1 MGAPVCQSIAT
12 DFTNCT
18 KSKFV
23 LFVVSVAKWFY
34 RKAQTMDQKE
44 LREQE
49 NRCIQEQPPA
59 CTAACPVHVD
69 ARGMIAEIAKG
80 DFAAALKLYRKAV
93 PFPGIIS
100 HICDQPCQAVCL
112 RKDLG
117 GAIEIAAL
125 ERACLEFGSQGAEAI
140 KPLPRKAKKVA
151 IIGAGIS
158 GLTVAF
164 DLARKGWGVVV
175 YEATGRIGGGLW
187 KTPPDL
193 LPRDVL
199 VNDLKVIEDL
209 GVEIRLD
216 TAVGRKGGNGHSTFL
231 ARLCEEYDAVYLSI
245 GPNASDIPD
254 LKLDETGKVAVDP
267 QTFQTSQSGVFAG
280 GDVLRV
286 SANYPEQELRHSAIL
301 SISEGRRAATSIDR
315 FLQKVSLTASRANEG
330 PYETRLYTNTNG
342 ISPQP
347 PLVSSDLVSNYSQEL
362 AESEAARCIQCE
374 CLECVK
380 VCEYLAHYKGYPKK
394 YIREIYNNLSIV
406 MGTRFSNQFI
416 NTCALCG
423 LCKEVCPTD
432 VDMGEICHN
441 AREQMVEQKRMPP
454 SAHDFALR
462 DMAFSNG
469 EKFALARNAPGF
481 ETSTYL
487 FFPGCQLSAS
497 SPEYVEK
504 AYHFLGGAFPGQG
517 VGLMLRCCGA
527 PADWAGRKDLF
538 AASQAEF
545 RAEHERMGKPKLI
558 LACSSCYQIFQTHY
572 PEIEILSFWDV
583 FDQYGP
589 QQFEKRVFDAPV
601 AVHDPCSTRYEAHI
615 QDAVR
620 NILMKMG
627 CAVEELTLSRE
638 KTECCSYGGLMWL
651 ANRPVSEKVVQ
662 RRIAE
667 SELDYVTYCAMC
679 RDFFARRGKRT
690 LHLLDLIYG
699 TPGIDY
705 TAAPPV
711 GFSQRHENRAR
722 LKARLLNELWS
733 ETMPDQQD
741 FETIRL
747 ILPEPVQ
754 QMIED
759 RLILVED
766 IQKVIEYA
774 ERTGKRMYNASSGHY
789 LAYYKPTSVTYWVE
803 YTPQQ
808 GAFLIHKAY
817 SHRMEIGLGGSK

>member
-1 MGAPVCQSIAT
+1 
-12 DFTNCT
+12 
-18 KSKFV
+18 
-23 LFVVSVAKWFY
+23 
-34 RKAQTMDQKE
+34 MDQKE

-49 NRCIQEQPPA
+49 NRCIQEQAPA

-69 ARGMIAEIAKG
+69 VRAMIAKIAEG
-80 DFAAALKLYRKAV
+80 DFAAALNLYRKAV

-100 HICDQPCQAVCL
+100 HICDQPCQAACL

-117 GAIEIAAL
+117 GPIEIAAL
-125 ERACLEFGSQGAEAI
+125 ERACLDFGSQGLEPVKA
-140 KPLPRKAKKVA
+140 LPRKAKKVA
-151 IIGAGIS
+151 VIGAGIS

-175 YEATGRIGGGLW
+175 YDASDRIGGGLW

-199 VNDLKVIEDL
+199 VNDLRVFDEL
-209 GVEIRLD
+209 NVEFRLN
-216 TAVGRKGGNGHSTFL
+216 TTVGRKGGNGHSTFL
-231 ARLCEEYDAVYLSI
+231 ARLCEEYDAVYLST
-245 GPNASDIPD
+245 GPNVSELPD
-254 LKLDETGKVAVDP
+254 LELDEYGKVAVDP

-286 SANYPEQELRHSAIL
+286 SVNYPDEELKHSAVL
-301 SISEGRRAATSIDR
+301 SISDGRRAAVSIDR
-315 FLQKVSLTASRANEG
+315 YLQRVSLTASRANEG
-330 PYETRLYTNTNG
+330 PYETRLYTNTSG
-342 ISPQP
+342 IEPCP
-347 PLVSSDLVSNYSQEL
+347 PLVTTDLTTHYSREV
-362 AESEAARCIQCE
+362 AETEAARCIQCE

-394 YIREIYNNLSIV
+394 YMREVYNNLSIV
-406 MGTRFSNQFI
+406 MGTRHANQFI

-423 LCKEVCPTD
+423 LCAEVCPTD
-432 VDMGEICHN
+432 VDMGVICHN

-469 EKFALARNAPGF
+469 EKFALSRNAPGF
-481 ETSTYL
+481 ETSTYV

-497 SPEYVEK
+497 SPGYVEK
-504 AYHFLGGAFPGQG
+504 AYQFLRDVFPDEG

-527 PADWAGRKDLF
+527 PADWAGRKDLYT
-538 AASQAEF
+538 ASQAEF
-545 RAEHERMGKPKLI
+545 YTAYEQMGRPKLV
-558 LACSSCYQIFQTHY
+558 LACSSCYQSFKTHA
-572 PEIEILSFWDV
+572 PDIEILSFWEL

-589 QQFEKRVFDAPV
+589 QQLGDRKSHAPV

-620 NILMKMG
+620 NILKKMG
-627 CAVEELTLSRE
+627 CVIEELPLSRE

-651 ANRPVSEKVVQ
+651 ANRPVAEKVVQ

-667 SELDYVTYCAMC
+667 SKQDYVTYCAMC

-699 TPGIDY
+699 APGDDAA
-705 TAAPPV
+705 AAPPV

-722 LKARLLNELWS
+722 LKAKLLSELWS
-733 ETMPDQQD
+733 ETMPDQQA
-741 FETIRL
+741 FESIRL
-747 ILPEPVQ
+747 IIPEPVQ
-754 QMIED
+754 QIIED

-766 IQKVIEYA
+766 VQKVIEYA
-774 ERTGKRMYNASSGHY
+774 ERTGKRMYNTANGHF
-789 LAYYKPTSVTYWVE
+789 LAYYKPNTVTYWVE
-803 YTPQQ
+803 YTPQE

-817 SHRMEIGLGGSK
+817 SHRMEIGLGG

>member
-1 MGAPVCQSIAT
+1 
-12 DFTNCT
+12 
-18 KSKFV
+18 
-23 LFVVSVAKWFY
+23 
-34 RKAQTMDQKE
+34 MDQKQ

-49 NRCIQEQPPA
+49 NRCIQEQAPA

-69 ARGMIAEIAKG
+69 ARGMIAEIARG
-80 DFAAALKLYRKAV
+80 DFAAAYKLYRKAV
-93 PFPGIIS
+93 LFPGIIS
-100 HICDQPCQAVCL
+100 HICDQPCRSVCL

-125 ERACLEFGSQGAEAI
+125 ERACLEFGGRSAEAI

-151 IIGAGIS
+151 IVGAGIS
-158 GLTVAF
+158 GLAVAF
-164 DLARKGWGVVV
+164 DLARKGWGVVIF
-175 YEATGRIGGGLW
+175 EAGDRLGGGVW

-199 VNDLKVIEDL
+199 VNDLRVIEDL
-209 GVEIRLD
+209 GVEIYLN
-216 TAVGRKGGNGHSTFL
+216 TPVGRKGGNGHSTFIT
-231 ARLCEEYDAVYLSI
+231 RLCEEYDAVYLSI

-254 LKLDETGKVAVDP
+254 LKLDETGKVVVDP
-267 QTFQTSQSGVFAG
+267 LTFQTSQNGVFAG

-286 SANYPEQELRHSAIL
+286 SVNFPEQEKSHSAIL

-315 FLQKVSLTASRANEG
+315 YLQRVSLTASRIDEG
-330 PYETRLYTNTNG
+330 PYETRLYTNTKD
-342 ISPQP
+342 ISLEPV
-347 PLVSSDLVSNYSQEL
+347 VSPGDSTPYYSREL
-362 AESEAARCIQCE
+362 AETEAARCIQCE

-380 VCEYLAHYKGYPKK
+380 ACEYLAHYKGYPKK

-432 VDMGEICHN
+432 VDMGEICRS
-441 AREQMVEQKRMPP
+441 ARVQMVEQKRMPP

-469 EKFALARNAPGF
+469 EKFALAKNAPGF
-481 ETSTYL
+481 ETSDYL
-487 FFPGCQLSAS
+487 FFPGCQLSAG
-497 SPEYVEK
+497 SPGYVEK
-504 AYHFLGGAFPGQG
+504 AYQFLGGVFPNQG

-527 PADWAGRKDLF
+527 PAEWAGRKDLF

-545 RAEHERMGKPKLI
+545 FAEYEKMGKPKLI
-558 LACSSCYQIFQTHY
+558 LACSSCFQIFQTHC
-572 PEIEILSFWDV
+572 PEIEILSFWEV
-583 FDQYGP
+583 FDQHGT
-589 QQFEKRVFDAPV
+589 QKLASRVFNAPF
-601 AVHDPCSTRYEAHI
+601 AVHDPCSTRYEANI

-620 NILMKMG
+620 NILRKMG
-627 CAVEELTLSRE
+627 CTIEELSFSRE

-651 ANRPVSEKVVQ
+651 ANRPVADEMVQ

-667 SELDYVTYCAMC
+667 SRLDYVTYCAMC

-699 TPGIDY
+699 APEIDHS
-705 TAAPPV
+705 ASPPV

-722 LKARLLNELWS
+722 LKAKLLNELWS

-766 IQKVIEYA
+766 IKKVIEYA
-774 ERTGKRMYNASSGHY
+774 ERTGKRMYNASTGRY
-789 LAYYKPTSVTYWVE
+789 LAYYRPISVTYWVE
-803 YTPQQ
+803 YTPQEDS
-808 GAFLIHKAY
+808 FLIHKAY

>member
-1 MGAPVCQSIAT
+1 
-12 DFTNCT
+12 
-18 KSKFV
+18 
-23 LFVVSVAKWFY
+23 
-34 RKAQTMDQKE
+34 MDQKE

-59 CTAACPVHVD
+59 CTTACPVHVD
-69 ARGMIAEIAKG
+69 ARGMLAEITRG
-80 DFAAALKLYRKAV
+80 DFSAALKLYRKAV

-100 HICDQPCQAVCL
+100 HICDQPCQATCL

-125 ERACLEFGSQGAEAI
+125 ERACLEFGSEGAEPI
-140 KPLPRKAKKVA
+140 KLLPRKAKKVA
-151 IIGAGIS
+151 VIGAGIS

-164 DLARKGWGVVV
+164 DLARKGWGVVIF
-175 YEATGRIGGGLW
+175 EASDRIGGGLW

-199 VNDLKVIEDL
+199 LQDLQVIESL
-209 GVEIRLD
+209 GVEIHLN
-216 TAVGRKGGNGHSTFL
+216 TPVGRKGGNGHSTFL
-231 ARLCEEYDAVYLSI
+231 ARLCDEYDAVYLSI
-245 GPNASDIPD
+245 GPNASDITD
-254 LKLDETGKVAVDP
+254 LQLDKTGKVIIDE
-267 QTFQTSQSGVFAG
+267 QTFQTSQSEVFAG

-286 SANYPEQELRHSAIL
+286 SANFPDQELKHSAIL
-301 SISEGRRAATSIDR
+301 SVSEGRRAAISIDR
-315 FLQKVSLTASRANEG
+315 FLQRVSLTASRVNEG
-330 PYETRLYTNTNG
+330 PYETRLYTNTSG
-342 ISPQP
+342 IAPQSSPAA
-347 PLVSSDLVSNYSQEL
+347 SSLITRYSKDL
-362 AESEAARCIQCE
+362 AEAEASRCIQCQ

-380 VCEYLAHYKGYPKK
+380 VCEYLAHYKAYPKR

-416 NTCALCG
+416 NTCAICG
-423 LCKEVCPTD
+423 LCAKVCPTD

-441 AREQMVEQKRMPP
+441 AREQMVEQKRMPA

-481 ETSTYL
+481 DTSAFV
-487 FFPGCQLSAS
+487 FFPGCQLSAD
-497 SPEYVEK
+497 SPGHVEK
-504 AYHFLGGAFPGQG
+504 AYQFLSGAFSNQG

-545 RAEHERMGKPKLI
+545 RAEYERMGKPKLI
-558 LACSSCYQIFQTHY
+558 LACSSCYQVFQMHY
-572 PEIEILSFWDV
+572 PEVEILSFWDV

-589 QQFEKRVFDAPV
+589 QQLENRFSNSPL
-601 AVHDPCSTRYEAHI
+601 AVHDPCSTRYQTHI

-620 NILMKMG
+620 SILGKMG
-627 CAVEELTLSRE
+627 CEIEELPLSRE

-651 ANRPVSEKVVQ
+651 ANRPVAEKIVQ

-667 SELDYVTYCAMC
+667 SERDYVTYCAMC
-679 RDFFARRGKRT
+679 REFFARRGKRT

-699 TPGIDY
+699 AAGEDY
-705 TAAPPV
+705 ALAPPV

-722 LKARLLNELWS
+722 LKEKLLNELWS
-733 ETMPDQQD
+733 ETMPDQQE
-741 FETIRL
+741 FENIRL
-747 ILPEPVQ
+747 ILPEKVK

-766 IQKVIEYA
+766 IQKVIEYS
-774 ERTGKRMYNASSGHY
+774 ERTGKRMQNALSGHF
-789 LAYYKPTSVTYWVE
+789 LAYYKPNSVTYWVE
-803 YTPQQ
+803 YTPQED
-808 GAFLIHKAY
+808 AFLIHKAY
-817 SHRMEIGLGGSK
+817 SHRMEIGLGEPK

>member
-1 MGAPVCQSIAT
+1 
-12 DFTNCT
+12 
-18 KSKFV
+18 
-23 LFVVSVAKWFY
+23 
-34 RKAQTMDQKE
+34 MDQKE

-69 ARGMIAEIAKG
+69 ARGMIAEIARG

-125 ERACLEFGSQGAEAI
+125 ERACLDFGGEGVEPI
-140 KPLPRKAKKVA
+140 KPLPRKSKKVA

-164 DLARKGWGVVV
+164 DLARKGWGVAIF
-175 YEATGRIGGGLW
+175 EASDRIGGGLW
-187 KTPPDL
+187 KSPPDL

-199 VNDLKVIEDL
+199 LQDLQVIEDL
-209 GVEIRLD
+209 GVEIYLN

-254 LKLDETGKVAVDP
+254 LALDETGKVVVDP
-267 QTFQTSQSGVFAG
+267 HTYQTSQSGVFAG

-286 SANYPEQELRHSAIL
+286 SVNFPEQELHHSAIR
-301 SISEGRRAATSIDR
+301 SISDGRRAATSIDR
-315 FLQKVSLTASRANEG
+315 FLQRVSLTASRANEG
-330 PYETRLYTNTNG
+330 PYETRLYTNTSG
-342 ISPQP
+342 IVPQP
-347 PLVSSDLVSNYSQEL
+347 PLAAGRLVIHYSQEL
-362 AESEAARCIQCE
+362 AETEAARCIQCQ

-380 VCEYLAHYKGYPKK
+380 ACEYLAHYKGYPKR

-406 MGTRFSNQFI
+406 MGSRFSNQFI

-423 LCKEVCPTD
+423 LCGEVCPTN
-432 VDMGEICHN
+432 VDMGDICHA
-441 AREQMVEQKRMPP
+441 AREQMVDQKRMPP

-481 ETSTYL
+481 DTSTYL
-487 FFPGCQLSAS
+487 FFPGCQLSAN
-497 SPEYVEK
+497 SPDYVEK
-504 AYHFLGGAFPGQG
+504 AYQFLGSAFPGQG

-527 PADWAGRKDLF
+527 PSDWAGRKDLF
-538 AASQAEF
+538 AASKAEF
-545 RAEHERMGKPKLI
+545 YAEYEKMGKPVLI
-558 LACSSCYQIFQTHY
+558 LACSSCYQIFQVHH
-572 PEIEILSFWDV
+572 PDVRILSFWEV

-589 QQFEKRVFDAPV
+589 QQFERRVFNSPV
-601 AVHDPCSTRYEAHI
+601 ALHDPCSTRYEANI

-620 NILMKMG
+620 NILRKMD
-627 CAVEELTLSRE
+627 CPVEELPFSRE

-651 ANRPVSEKVVQ
+651 ANRPVAEKVVQ

-667 SELDYVTYCAMC
+667 SEHDYVTYCAMC

-690 LHLLDLIYG
+690 QHLLDLIFG
-699 TPGIDY
+699 ALGEDHA
-705 TAAPPV
+705 AAPPV

-722 LKARLLNELWS
+722 LKARLLKEHWS
-733 ETMPDQQD
+733 ETMPEQQA
-741 FETIRL
+741 FENIRL
-747 ILPEPVQ
+747 ILPDVVQ

-774 ERTGKRMYNASSGHY
+774 ERTGKRMYNASTGHY

-803 YTPQQ
+803 YTPQEC
-808 GAFLIHKAY
+808 AFLIHKAY

>member
-1 MGAPVCQSIAT
+1 
-12 DFTNCT
+12 
-18 KSKFV
+18 
-23 LFVVSVAKWFY
+23 
-34 RKAQTMDQKE
+34 MDQKE

-59 CTAACPVHVD
+59 CTAACPVHLD
-69 ARGMIAEIAKG
+69 ARGMIAEITRG

-100 HICDQPCQAVCL
+100 HICDQPCQAACL
-112 RKDLG
+112 RKDYG

-125 ERACLEFGSQGAEAI
+125 ERACLEFGKAGAEPI

-151 IIGAGIS
+151 VIGAGIS

-164 DLARKGWGVVV
+164 DLARKGWGVSV
-175 YEATGRIGGGLW
+175 YEASNRIGGGLW

-193 LPRDVL
+193 LPRDIL
-199 VNDLKVIEDL
+199 LNDLQVIEDL
-209 GVEIRLD
+209 GVEVHLN

-231 ARLCEEYDAVYLSI
+231 ARLCEEFDAVYLSI

-254 LKLDETGKVAVDP
+254 LELDETGKIVVDP
-267 QTFQTSQSGVFAG
+267 LTFQTTHSGVFAG
-280 GDVLRV
+280 GDVLRA
-286 SANYPEQELRHSAIL
+286 SANFPGLELTHSAIR
-301 SISEGRRAATSIDR
+301 SISDGRRAAISIDR
-315 FLQKVSLTASRANEG
+315 YLQRVSLTASRANEG
-330 PYETRLYTNTNG
+330 PYETRLYTNTSG
-342 ISPQP
+342 ITPQA
-347 PLVSSDLVSNYSQEL
+347 PLAAGSLESRYSQEL
-362 AESEAARCIQCE
+362 AETEAVRCIQCE

-380 VCEYLAHYKGYPKK
+380 ACEYMAHYKGYPKK

-406 MGTRFSNQFI
+406 MGTRYSNQFI

-423 LCKEVCPTD
+423 LCGEVCPTD
-432 VDMGEICHN
+432 VDLGEICHN
-441 AREQMVEQKRMPP
+441 AREQMVEQKRMPA

-481 ETSTYL
+481 DTSTYL

-504 AYHFLGGAFPGQG
+504 AYQFLVSVFPGQG

-527 PADWAGRKDLF
+527 PAEWAGRKDLF
-538 AASQAEF
+538 ATSQAEF
-545 RAEHERMGKPKLI
+545 YAEYERLGKPALI
-558 LACSSCYQIFQTHY
+558 LACSSCYQAFKTHY
-572 PEIEILSFWDV
+572 PEVQLLSFWEV

-589 QQFEKRVFDAPV
+589 QQFEKSSSRAPV
-601 AVHDPCSTRYEAHI
+601 AVQDPCSTRYETHI

-620 NILMKMG
+620 SILRKMDVP
-627 CAVEELTLSRE
+627 VEELLLSRE

-651 ANRPVSEKVVQ
+651 ANRPVTEKVVQ

-667 SELDYVTYCAMC
+667 SERDYVTYCAMC

-699 TPGIDY
+699 EPEIDH
-705 TAAPPV
+705 TLALPV

-722 LKARLLNELWS
+722 LKAKLLNELWS

-741 FETIRL
+741 YEAIRL
-747 ILPEPVQ
+747 ILPEAVQ
-754 QMIED
+754 QMIDD

-766 IQKVIEYA
+766 IQKVIEHA
-774 ERTGKRMYNASSGHY
+774 ERTGKRMYNATTGHY
-789 LAYYKPTSVTYWVE
+789 LAYFKSTSVTYWVE
-803 YTPQQ
+803 YTSQD

-817 SHRMEIGLGGSK
+817 SHRMEIGLGGPK